1 MEPVKRVKGETP
13 LQGTITIVGLGFGDV
28 SALPLGTLE
37 ILEQANVLWLRT
49 EDHPVVDWLRKR
61 DIRFATFDSVYESR
75 ADFESVYREIVER
88 LLAEAQAGSPVVYA
102 VPGHPM
108 VAERTVRLLRE
119 EGPRHGIRVRIN
131 GGGSFLDA
139 AFTRLGIDPIDGFL
153 LLDGTDLS
161 ADRLDPRVHQLIAQV
176 YDRMVAS
183 DIKLTLMEVYPD
195 DFPVTVASG
204 LGVKERERIDT
215 VPLYQL
221 DREERFDNLTLLY
234 VPPTREAR
242 VLNRRFDTLT
252 GIIARLR
259 GPGGCPWDRK
269 QTHQSLRKYLL
280 EEAYEFLDAL
290 AQEDPDAMA
299 DELGDVLLQVVLHA
313 QIASEEGTFNIRDVV
328 GNLSEK
334 LIRRHPHVFGDASAE
349 TADDVKQKWE
359 EIKRQERA
367 DQLEPASLL
376 DGVSSQFPALLRST
390 ELQKRAAKVGF
401 DWETPEEVRDK
412 LMEELDELFQAEH
425 PAHREEELGDLLFV
439 VSALARFFDVDPEQ
453 ALLGACRKFTKR
465 FQWVEKRARDDG
477 RPLSE
482 IPMTQLDAWWEEAKG
497 NGDSL

>member
-1 MEPVKRVKGETP
+1 M
-13 LQGTITIVGLGFGDV
+13 QGTITIVGLGFGDI
-28 SALPLGTLE
+28 SALPMGTLE
-37 ILEQANVLWLRT
+37 TLERADALWLRT
-49 EDHPVVDWLRKR
+49 EDHPVVDWLRER
-61 DIRFATFDSVYESR
+61 GLGFATFDSVYEAH
-75 ADFESVYREIVER
+75 ADFESVYREIVDR
-88 LLAEAQAGSPVVYA
+88 LLAEAKAGRPVVYA

-119 EGPRHGIRVRIN
+119 EGNRHGIQVDVR

-139 AFTRLGIDPIDGFL
+139 AFARLGIDPIDGFL

-195 DFPVTVASG
+195 DFPVTVASA
-204 LGVKERERIDT
+204 LGVEERERIET

-221 DREERFDNLTLLY
+221 DHEERFDNLTLLY
-234 VPPTREAR
+234 IPPTDEER

-252 GIIARLR
+252 GIIERLR

-290 AQEDPDAMA
+290 AEGNPDEMA

-313 QIASEEGTFNIRDVV
+313 QIAREEGTFDIRDVI

-334 LIRRHPHVFGDASAE
+334 LIRRHPHVFGNGSAE
-349 TADDVKQKWE
+349 TAEDVKRKWD
-359 EIKRQERA
+359 EIKQLERA
-367 DQLEPASLL
+367 DQPEPRSLL
-376 DGVSSQFPALLRST
+376 DGVSSQFPALLRSM

-401 DWETPEEVRDK
+401 DWETSEDVRDK
-412 LMEELDELFQAEH
+412 VMEELDELFRAED

-453 ALLGACRKFTKR
+453 ALLGACHKFIKR
-465 FQWVEKRARDDG
+465 FQWVEKRAREDG

-482 IPMTQLDAWWEEAKG
+482 IPMAQLDAWWEEAKE
-497 NGDSL
+497 NMRDEQ